1 MSFTK
6 FKMSIRN
13 PPMFGYYNVPNTRL
27 ASSHHKNVMMKSST
41 EPSLGRRTDILA
53 PMALKHPTKATTSS
67 LRTDNCR
74 KGPPSEAMAL
84 ALRTVEMKH
93 FQEVHNNANTY
104 PKKVFHDEMSLRT
117 DNPQRGSSLGATT
130 QSLRTDKTSAKPMSY
145 PTKAPPFGVRTD
157 NPQCGLSLG
166 ARALPLRTDN
176 GQQVKLWENG
186 IPSEY
191 NKLVTPNDIT
201 KILFLATGSV
211 YKINEQNLELYQT
224 AFVHKSF
231 MKCFGYQ
238 PIGNQVH
245 NPVYSYKPNY
255 SYERQEYVG
264 DRVIDLVVAEYLF
277 ERYPKKAEGFMT
289 DMKKKLVKNQTLK
302 NFGAFLGFA
311 EYILLSDHIE
321 KIGGRNNSKQ
331 FLANIFEAFCYAV
344 KKDQGLEVAEKFIIG
359 VIEKNVNFE
368 ELEHNNDNY
377 KDILLRLFQKKKWG
391 FPTYSIINKT
401 GPGHNMQF
409 SVGVDFIQHINGVP
423 TKIDG
428 KYFGVGNDRC
438 KKGAEQIASKITI
451 EMLTK
456 K

>member
-1 MSFTK
+1 MTFTK
-6 FKMSIRN
+6 IKMSIRN

-27 ASSHHKNVMMKSST
+27 ISSHNTNINYS
-41 EPSLGRRTDILA
+41 
-53 PMALKHPTKATTSS
+53 TKAPTNDTKG
-67 LRTDNCR
+67 THHFR
-74 KGPPSEAMAL
+74 KGSPSPAMVA
-84 ALRTVEMKH
+84 ALRTVEMID
-93 FQEVHNNANTY
+93 FQAVQSNTDSYLNKVIYDERELTAPHGSNNPQY
-104 PKKVFHDEMSLRT
+104 DLSLEPIGSGRLRT
-117 DNPQRGSSLGATT
+117 DNN
-130 QSLRTDKTSAKPMSY
+130 K
-145 PTKAPPFGVRTD
+145 
-157 NPQCGLSLG
+157 
-166 ARALPLRTDN
+166 
-176 GQQVKLWENG
+176 QVKLWENG
-186 IPSEY
+186 VPSEY
-191 NKLVTPNDIT
+191 NKLITPNDIT
-201 KILFLATGSV
+201 KMLFLATGTV

-245 NPVYSYKPNY
+245 NLVYSYKPKY

-302 NFGAFLGFA
+302 TFGAFLGFS

-344 KKDQGLEVAEKFIIG
+344 KKDQGLDVAEKFIIG

-401 GPGHNMQF
+401 GPGHKMQF
-409 SVGVDFIQHINGVP
+409 TVGVNFIQDIDGVP
-423 TKIDG
+423 TKING
-428 KYFGVGNDRC
+428 RYFGVGNDRC
-438 KKGAEQIASKITI
+438 KKGAEQLASKITL